1 MLRHFASASK
11 VPDDQDLP
19 LFKIGED
26 TPFNCWYAAAMV
38 VLMIG
43 LVIDAMKPENQG
55 FVIPA
60 LAMEY
65 GLARATAALSPL
77 STLSGTVAGS
87 VL

>member
-1 MLRHFASASK
+1 
-11 VPDDQDLP
+11 
-19 LFKIGED
+19 
-26 TPFNCWYAAAMV
+26 MV

-55 FVIPA
+55 LVIPA